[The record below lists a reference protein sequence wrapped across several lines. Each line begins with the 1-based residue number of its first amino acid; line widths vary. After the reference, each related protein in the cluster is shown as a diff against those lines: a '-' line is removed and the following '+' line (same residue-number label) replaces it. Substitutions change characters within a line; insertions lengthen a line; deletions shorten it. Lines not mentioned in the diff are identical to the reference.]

1 MGVLCEIPVHRLLQI
16 QEYGRLRFWESV
28 TLNATTLRGSQ
39 LHIYII
45 IFQQYTVISC
55 RSLFIRM
62 PELGMNAQRRFS
74 FTIRK
79 GDRHVGNVVQITGPC
94 SRQMRVTETG
104 NGTVGI
110 IITRNTVPTGQ
121 AVIRT
126 QLNHAKRCLSTG
138 IGIPGK
144 ICSDKRVYQ

>member
-45 IFQQYTVISC
+45 IFQQYTVISAEASS
-55 RSLFIRM
+55 RN
-62 PELGMNAQRRFS
+62 PELGRAQRLLS

-94 SRQMRVTETG
+94 PRQMRVTETG
-104 NGTVGI
+104 NGTVG
-110 IITRNTVPTGQ
+110 
-121 AVIRT
+121 
-126 QLNHAKRCLSTG
+126 
-138 IGIPGK
+138 
-144 ICSDKRVYQ
+144 